1 MDDPVRRVEEEPDKL
16 LDRLRRFIDGIED
29 SPLLPSQFFGN
40 DPINGEKKIRITML
54 KDAVREFRRY
64 ANAISET
71 GMAKYA
77 EVQGWII
84 TNDHAWPYSFVN
96 ICQAL
101 HIDPEAARGAL
112 FRWKESDHGK
122 PIREKAQGKHTPGA
136 GPECSPSLPPQGG
149 SDEVSQRSE
158 GGSDTDAS
166 G

>member
-40 DPINGEKKIRITML
+40 DPINGEKRIRITML
-54 KDAVREFRRY
+54 RDAVREFRRY
-64 ANAISET
+64 ANAISEA

-84 TNDHAWPYSFVN
+84 MNDHDWPYSFVN

-122 PIREKAQGKHTPGA
+122 ASKAQAHTSPRS
-136 GPECSPSLPPQGG
+136 ECSPSLPPQGRT
-149 SDEVSQRSE
+149 DEVPQRPE
-158 GGSDTDAS
+158 GGSGEDPAGS
-166 G
+166 VP